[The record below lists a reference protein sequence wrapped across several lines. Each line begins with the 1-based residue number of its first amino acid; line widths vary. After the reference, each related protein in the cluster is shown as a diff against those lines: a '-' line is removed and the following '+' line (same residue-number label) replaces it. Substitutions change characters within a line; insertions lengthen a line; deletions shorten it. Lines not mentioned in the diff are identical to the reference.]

1 VTVLWND
8 TFVSL
13 ENFTFFTEATLFD
26 IFNKAPSFIKTV
38 QLVVFTSFWNG
49 WSASFPFF
57 VRIFASFSWASHVM
71 VLSVRVVWN
80 NVFVSPVVD
89 TVSGV
94 ARTLLSEVVDLF
106 ATGVESF
113 ENIKTTFVVL
123 TVLGKRVVTSVQV
136 VVWIGDFSA
145 IVEVWVDVD
154 SVAFIS

>member
-1 VTVLWND
+1 
-8 TFVSL
+8 
-13 ENFTFFTEATLFD
+13 
-26 IFNKAPSFIKTV
+26 
-38 QLVVFTSFWNG
+38 
-49 WSASFPFF
+49 
-57 VRIFASFSWASHVM
+57 M

-123 TVLGKRVVTSVQV
+123 TVQGKRVVTSVQV

>member
-1 VTVLWND
+1 
-8 TFVSL
+8 
-13 ENFTFFTEATLFD
+13 
-26 IFNKAPSFIKTV
+26 
-38 QLVVFTSFWNG
+38 
-49 WSASFPFF
+49 
-57 VRIFASFSWASHVM
+57 M

-113 ENIKTTFVVL
+113 ENVKRSSVIFTVHGKT
-123 TVLGKRVVTSVQV
+123 VVTSVQV

-145 IVEVWVDVD
+145 IVEVWIDVD
-154 SVAFIS
+154 SVTFVG